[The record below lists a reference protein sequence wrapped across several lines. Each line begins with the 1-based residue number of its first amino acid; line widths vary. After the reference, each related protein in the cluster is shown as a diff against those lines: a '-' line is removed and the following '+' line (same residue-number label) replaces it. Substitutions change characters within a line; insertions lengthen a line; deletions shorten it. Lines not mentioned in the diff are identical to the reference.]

1 MIEESARV
9 VAVEGDVA
17 WVETRRNS
25 VCGSCAANKGC
36 GTTALAKVVGV
47 KYSRLRVLNAIAAKA
62 GDEVVIGIEENAL
75 VRGSLAMYA
84 IPVVLLLVFA
94 GLGDALN
101 NQMQITT
108 SEIIS
113 VVSGLFGLAGG
124 FFWVSRY
131 AGKISYDGRYQPV
144 MLRKAEGSASRVE
157 FLQGMQ
163 SEV

>member
-1 MIEESARV
+1 MIEENARV

-47 KYSRLRVLNAIAAKA
+47 KYTRLRVLNAIAAKA

-84 IPVVLLLVFA
+84 VPIVLLLVFA

-108 SEIIS
+108 SETVS
-113 VVSGLFGLAGG
+113 VVSGLLGLAGG

-131 AGKISYDGRYQPV
+131 AGKISHDGRYQPV
-144 MLRKAEGSASRVE
+144 MLRKAVASVSRVE
-157 FLQGMQ
+157 FSTGMQ
-163 SEV
+163 SVV